1 MGHILAY
8 EMLTWWPH
16 VIGEKNKKKIPIGTT
31 FQNEDIL
38 D

>member
-16 VIGEKNKKKIPIGTT
+16 VIGEKKKKIPIGTT